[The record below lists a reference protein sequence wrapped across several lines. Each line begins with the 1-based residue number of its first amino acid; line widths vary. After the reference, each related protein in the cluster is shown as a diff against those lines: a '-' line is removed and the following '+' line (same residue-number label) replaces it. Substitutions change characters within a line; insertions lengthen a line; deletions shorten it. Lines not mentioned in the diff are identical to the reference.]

1 VKERGI
7 IDETNKRIAFTQS
20 SALEFVDLVKKI
32 VPQVGPHGGSSLLH
46 KYNKWVRIA
55 CTIIQIPLKK
65 TQLEE
70 VKECD
75 EQHPQKVILIRRA
88 DLNLHKYDTRNKNLI
103 KMLQTPSSTVG
114 EAA

>member
-1 VKERGI
+1 M
-7 IDETNKRIAFTQS
+7 
-20 SALEFVDLVKKI
+20 
-32 VPQVGPHGGSSLLH
+32 GPHGGISLLQ
-46 KYNKWVRIA
+46 KYNKWVRFVS
-55 CTIIQIPLKK
+55 TIIQIPLKK

-70 VKECD
+70 VKEGD

-103 KMLQTPSSTVG
+103 KMLQTQSSTGG